1 MGAGDGG
8 FFGVCGDD
16 ALLLVFLVGF
26 LGCELFG
33 GLDGVF
39 DGVLG
44 WGVVYFDADIVLTA
58 AFMALVHNALDFE
71 GDFLV
76 VFLSPVDEFALE
88 VPVSM
93 GHCIDIEVDV
103 DYFIDKDAA
112 GELVTFF
119 KIDGT
124 YKSLEGI
131 AVDGFK
137 DTLRDT
143 VVLDKL

>member
-1 MGAGDGG
+1 MVGVGRDDTFFLVFFIG
-8 FFGVCGDD
+8 FFGGE
-16 ALLLVFLVGF
+16 LL
-26 LGCELFG
+26 G

-39 DGVLG
+39 DGVFG

-58 AFMALVHNALDFE
+58 AFMALVHDSLDFE

-131 AVDGFK
+131 SVDGFK
-137 DTLRDT
+137 DTLRYT